1 METKESFKIIES
13 EINDVTISCTRVANK
28 CVELLL
34 RQMEVEGEDINTAL
48 SNTEL
53 HAKLKKLVLC
63 ICQFNRRKVV
73 EYGIALLIF
82 PLDSFLDQHDYT
94 IAEGYL
100 REYLFKL
107 SQSIIPEEIL
117 YTEIDRQ
124 KSSNRIYQLEQ
135 QASSSLI
142 ISTGLFMFV
151 YR

>member
-1 METKESFKIIES
+1 METKESFKIIAT
-13 EINDVTISCTRVANK
+13 EINDVTSSCTNLANQ
-28 CVELLL
+28 CVVIILSL
-34 RQMEVEGEDINTAL
+34 MEVEGEDINTAL
-48 SNTEL
+48 FNTEL

-117 YTEIDRQ
+117 YTEINRQ
-124 KSSNRIYQLEQ
+124 KKL
-135 QASSSLI
+135 
-142 ISTGLFMFV
+142 
-151 YR
+151 